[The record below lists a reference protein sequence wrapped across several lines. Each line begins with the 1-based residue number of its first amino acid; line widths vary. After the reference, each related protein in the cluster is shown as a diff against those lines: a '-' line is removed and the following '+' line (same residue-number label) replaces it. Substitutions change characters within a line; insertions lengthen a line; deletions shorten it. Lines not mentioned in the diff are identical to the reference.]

1 MKILKILAL
10 VLACVFLLGSI
21 GALAAKLDD
30 SGGSKRNDKETEV
43 DSQTETENPYKDN
56 PLTVGEWKY
65 LGKVETVDDI
75 QAEPY
80 KVADSFDV
88 MLGGGL
94 FAYNL
99 QYSDNWGGAFIRIIC
114 DTTVNGETETELL
127 YTFTFDGGPEADGI
141 TGTFEIA
148 PPEEGAVRSNLRMVV
163 FDDCEY
169 EVYAFEGPY
178 DSSNEKTWFTA
189 GQWMSLGTV
198 PTVNDFGGDPYD
210 VAESFDV
217 MLKGGMFAYTL
228 DESANYGDG
237 KIEIVCT
244 ETNADGVV
252 EEVTLFENY
261 FLKDGSNITDNFTY
275 EYDSETMKFIGRIEI
290 EPPAE
295 GVTRS
300 NLRMEVCNGCEFE
313 LYAYVG

>member
-1 MKILKILAL
+1 MKFLKILAL
-10 VLACVFLLGSI
+10 VFVCVFLLGSI
-21 GALAAKLDD
+21 GAMAAKLDD
-30 SGGSKRNDKETEV
+30 SGGNKRNDKETEV
-43 DSQTETENPYKDN
+43 DSQTETENPYMDN

-65 LGKVETVDDI
+65 LGKVETVTDVS
-75 QAEPY
+75 AEPY
-80 KVADSFDV
+80 EVDPAFDV
-88 MLGGGL
+88 MLQGGL

-99 QYSDNWGGAFIRIIC
+99 EYSSNWGGAFIRIIC
-114 DTTVNGETETELL
+114 DKTVDGVTETELL
-127 YTFTFDGGPEADGI
+127 YTFTYEGSENV
-141 TGTFEIA
+141 TGTFEIV

-178 DSSNEKTWFTA
+178 DSSDEKTWFTA

-198 PTVNDFGGDPYD
+198 VCGNSMEPYE

-217 MLKGGMFAYTL
+217 MLDGGMFAYNL
-228 DESANYGDG
+228 GYSGGYGDG
-237 KIEIVCT
+237 KLKIVCT
-244 ETNADGVV
+244 ETDADGI
-252 EEVTLFENY
+252 ETEVILFDGEY
-261 FLKDGSNITDNFTY
+261 FRDGSSMTDNFTY
-275 EYDSETMKFIGRIEI
+275 EYDSETDKFIGRIEI

-300 NLRMEVCNGCEFE
+300 NLRMVVYADCEFQ